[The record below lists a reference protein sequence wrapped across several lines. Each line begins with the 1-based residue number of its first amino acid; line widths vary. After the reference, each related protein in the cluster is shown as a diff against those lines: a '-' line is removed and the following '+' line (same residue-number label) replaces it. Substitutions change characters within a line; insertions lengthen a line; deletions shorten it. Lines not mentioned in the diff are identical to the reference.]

1 MEAAATGGSRS
12 ARRSAVRR
20 RALRWA
26 GIGAVAALL
35 GLSFPSVRAQVQT
48 RPLREREF
56 VGGGAWSWFGDP
68 RAVYH
73 QGAHRRSY
81 IGWDAPDGSIQVAS
95 YDHDTGQQVI
105 ATLKARFQIDDQNTI
120 SRPSP
125 SSRID
130 GLSWSSILLLGDG
143 RLMVFWSAHAG

>member
-1 MEAAATGGSRS
+1 MAGWG
-12 ARRSAVRR
+12 AVRR
-20 RALRWA
+20 RTLR
-26 GIGAVAALL
+26 GVGLGVVLALL
-35 GLSFPSVRAQVQT
+35 GLALPTAHAQVQT

-95 YDHDTGQQVI
+95 YDHDSGQ
-105 ATLKARFQIDDQNTI
+105 R
-120 SRPSP
+120 
-125 SSRID
+125 
-130 GLSWSSILLLGDG
+130 WSSP
-143 RLMVFWSAHAG
+143 